1 MKQYI
6 SKTLFVA
13 AAAVL
18 ALTACDDNSWNKDYL
33 DGFEDA
39 MPDINKDVQTVEYTL
54 TDDDYA
60 TLAGLSANKAL
71 AGDELKDELANVG
84 KLKRFTDAISA
95 EKYMPAFLASSG
107 FAYFALNDGSAVKVT
122 FNQADAL
129 PEELE
134 KLNAAG
140 SYTLSADD
148 YKTVWGSEEDYAE
161 ALSPAHAP
169 KQAIPALLKALKPEA
184 VLGDYMVVNYNY
196 SATDPVFDTSDIP
209 ARDPQTIVFDASA
222 DRNDEELKAFWQ
234 AIVDW
239 VFETQDVPLGS
250 TGITSG
256 EGYVTSYGNNEYWS
270 GASAYQVNAD
280 LRGSKAI
287 AQYAAGYEGM
297 TEEQVSELMFTR
309 FKEQSLPYALGKK
322 YTDLVDGDV
331 FKVTYKTYTGVTASY
346 IATYEVKDGAIT
358 FVSNVSADA
367 AAAPAKAP
375 ARVAEVAS
383 VKSTD
388 VFYFDGSKWS
398 VPDNV
403 IAISDAQC
411 IEITGRYN
419 TLTAAQADANLPIF
433 LKVNYPYATADTQK
447 YVVYNEY
454 KTGYVARQYI
464 YDGSEWA
471 ENDGI
476 EQTTLQFVRKDGQWL
491 ADPSVVITLPIGKN
505 QELSMQYY
513 QACCDWVYE
522 NIDVPLGSTSIT
534 SGFGYVTSFGNNEYY
549 TGASAYQGNVDLR
562 ADKAVAQYP
571 DGYAGMSDA
580 EVVALMKKRFEE
592 EVMPAVLAKFHP
604 DLAPMDGVQVTL
616 TLVFGT
622 YDGSNRTETARWEV
636 VAPGEFKFLDCTW
649 NKAE

>member
-60 TLAGLSANKAL
+60 TLAGLSANKTL

-196 SATDPVFDTSDIP
+196 SATDPVFDVPDVP
-209 ARDPQTIVFDASA
+209 ARNPQTIEFDASA

>member
-60 TLAGLSANKAL
+60 TLAGLSANKTL

-148 YKTVWGSEEDYAE
+148 YKTVWGSDEDYAE

-346 IATYEVKDGAIT
+346 IATYEVKDGVIT

-476 EQTTLQFVRKDGQWL
+476 EQTTLQFVRKDGRWL

-636 VAPGEFKFLDCTW
+636 VAPGQFKFLDCTW